1 MSAWAEAK
9 WVVDQLQGKLGMQ
22 PNGMRSFTAFS
33 VNGTTIGL
41 RFLEPKDSKD
51 TAGNIVCAVG
61 GVMIRMSA
69 DSYPT
74 KPTEGT
80 LVLDN
85 KELGKYENTTFEV
98 GNLTK
103 GTTYYFS
110 AFPYSTAGVY
120 NLSAEGNRTSAY
132 PADGEVAN
140 VSITIDD
147 ASGFSGVTV
156 KCVNETDS
164 SATQSVTLSSTV
176 KSASFTV
183 PVGNNYHIEY
193 GSTEYYSQTVT
204 STSTKTSV
212 AGTTSD
218 YSCSY
223 HYWTATINVA
233 CPTDG
238 STLTCENGST
248 KYTADSTASG
258 QYAFKVHRPGDW
270 VIKIV
275 NGSKVATRTAAVSTD
290 GQSVSVSISYFA
302 ATIKVTY
309 PSGSTVTLTGGSEH
323 QTSDTSGSYTFTVG
337 AAGTYNISC
346 TNGTDTASDSVTIN
360 ADGDAKTLELSYLK
374 IVAWATGTD
383 DEISKMV
390 AAADAGKIKLSDY
403 WAVGQER
410 KVHLSAMAA
419 TGVGESHVAQDVT
432 LVLMNAGG
440 KTLLNGKTCSFVVGQ
455 KNGLANGTT
464 GEYGYMNSSNTN
476 IGGWDGCARRTWCN
490 SVYYN
495 AIPSALRGIF
505 KKFRN
510 VTASAGNVAS
520 TKESEDYFALPSEKE
535 IFGSTTYANAE
546 AEASNKQFSYYTTAA
561 NRIKKRGDSGGAD
574 AWWGRSPY
582 GSNATGFC
590 DVNGDG
596 AAYWNNASYMAL
608 MAPFGCI

>member
-1 MSAWAEAK
+1 MSSWAEAK

-51 TAGNIVCAVG
+51 TAGNIICAVG
-61 GVMIRMSA
+61 GVMIRMST

-74 KPTEGT
+74 KPTEGS

-98 GNLTK
+98 SGLTK

-120 NLSAEGNRTSAY
+120 NLSAEGNRASAY

-140 VSITIDD
+140 VSISIDD

-164 SATQSVTLSSTV
+164 SATQSVTLTSTT
-176 KSASFTV
+176 KSTSFTV
-183 PVGNNYHIEY
+183 PIGDSYHIEY
-193 GSTEYYSQTVT
+193 GSAEYYSQTVT

-223 HYWTATINVA
+223 HYWTATINVT

-270 VIKIV
+270 MIKIV
-275 NGSKVATRTAAVSTD
+275 NGSKTATRTTTVSTD

-309 PSGSTVTLTGGSEH
+309 PSGSTATLTGGSEN

-346 TNGTDTASDSVTIN
+346 TNGTDTASGSVTIN

-383 DEISKMV
+383 EEISKMV
-390 AAADAGKIKLSDY
+390 AAADAGKIQLSDY

-419 TGVGESHVAQDVT
+419 TGVGESHIAQDVT

-440 KTLLNGKTCSFVVGQ
+440 KTLSNGKTCSFVVGQ
-455 KNGLANGTT
+455 KNGLANGTN

-476 IGGWDGCARRTWCN
+476 AGGWDGCARRTWCN

-495 AIPSALRGIF
+495 AIPSTLRGIF

-546 AEASNKQFSYYTTAA
+546 AEANNKQFSYYATAA
-561 NRIKKRGDSGGAD
+561 NRIKKCGDSGSASS
-574 AWWGRSPY
+574 WWERSPH
-582 GSNATGFC
+582 GGNTTRFC
-590 DVNGDG
+590 YVDSDG
-596 AAYWNNASYMAL
+596 TANWSGASAADL
-608 MAPFGCI
+608 LAPFGCI

>member
-9 WVVDQLQGKLGMQ
+9 WVVDQIQTKLGTQ

-51 TAGNIVCAVG
+51 AAGNIICAVG
-61 GVMIRMSA
+61 GVMIRMST

-85 KELGKYENTTFEV
+85 KELGKYESTIFEV
-98 GNLTK
+98 SGLTK

-120 NLSAEGNRTSAY
+120 NLSAEGNRTSAF

-164 SATQSVTLSSTV
+164 SATQSVTLTSTT
-176 KSASFTV
+176 KTTSFTV
-183 PVGNNYHIEY
+183 PIGDNYHIEY
-193 GSTEYYSQTVT
+193 GSAEYYSQTVT

-223 HYWTATINVA
+223 HYWTATINVT

-275 NGSKVATRTAAVSTD
+275 NGSKVATRTATVSTD

-309 PSGSTVTLTGGSEH
+309 PSGSTVTLTGDSEH
-323 QTSDTSGSYTFTVG
+323 QTSDTSGDYTFTVG
-337 AAGTYNISC
+337 AAGTYNLSC
-346 TNGTDTASDSVTIN
+346 TNGTDTASASVTIN

-383 DEISKMV
+383 EEISKMV

-440 KTLLNGKTCSFVVGQ
+440 KTLSNGKTCSFVVGQ
-455 KNGLANGTT
+455 KNGLANGTN
-464 GEYGYMNSSNTN
+464 GEYGYINSSNTN
-476 IGGWDGCARRTWCN
+476 AGGWDGCARRTWCN

-495 AIPSALRGIF
+495 AIPSTLRGIF
-505 KKFRN
+505 KKFKN
-510 VTASAGNVAS
+510 VTASAGNVAT
-520 TKESEDYFALPSEKE
+520 TKESEDYFAFPSEKE
-535 IFGSTTYANAE
+535 IFGNTTYANAT
-546 AEASNKQFSYYTTAA
+546 AEANNTQFSYYATAA
-561 NRIKKRGDSGGAD
+561 NRIKKSGDSGSAYN
-574 AWWGRSPY
+574 WWERSPR
-582 GSNATGFC
+582 GSDNTYFC
-590 DVNGDG
+590 FVGSDG
-596 AAYWNNASYMAL
+596 AADYYDASDTIL
-608 MAPFGCI
+608 LAPFGCI